1 MADNKKSTIKF
12 YTIAFELYYDDKR
25 EIKKGQIAE
34 FLNKIEDGIENKIL
48 PSKVSLTGK
57 DVYIFKYNRSNQKP
71 KYNFI
76 IPFGT
81 VKNNATFKGDEKND
95 FEVTEVTDKLFN
107 INLLYYIEEY
117 QIALITAF
125 REGPSVKYME
135 DFLNNFIPDES
146 NIKIKIRP
154 IIHKTTVKALSN
166 SQEIKSLTIN
176 FDLGEDINN
185 YFNSITSSNSQNSVS
200 LIKSL
205 LDICQDSS
213 QEFNSDSLKITLNV
227 DKGNKTMRIDHIVK
241 LLSLLDLNNEIIKEI
256 EVKYRNNSNERLL
269 IGHLKND
276 NIVANYKID
285 YGKTKSIMFSLSQ
298 AANNIIQ
305 ENYSLISSN
314 ETEYFK
320 KSSNMYEISPS
331 YSFNNDLTDTG
342 EKNNVK
348 KRKKHKKK

>member
-1 MADNKKSTIKF
+1 M
-12 YTIAFELYYDDKR
+12 
-25 EIKKGQIAE
+25 
-34 FLNKIEDGIENKIL
+34 
-48 PSKVSLTGK
+48 
-57 DVYIFKYNRSNQKP
+57 
-71 KYNFI
+71 
-76 IPFGT
+76 
-81 VKNNATFKGDEKND
+81 
-95 FEVTEVTDKLFN
+95 FN